1 MLSGKLNSQSDKNQV
16 LVYGLFSPSFLVLV
30 MFGSMHGVALGVGVC
45 FVLLIDFFLVEKKG
59 NDEILEL

>member
-1 MLSGKLNSQSDKNQV
+1 M
-16 LVYGLFSPSFLVLV
+16 LVYGLFSPFFLVLV

-45 FVLLIDFFLVEKKG
+45 FVLLIDFLVEMRG